1 MIPTRLIELMNLS
14 IDAVTV
20 AFDGLTDEQW
30 STPTDCPGWDVKDN
44 LSHIVS
50 TEAFLIGRA
59 PSAHKAPK
67 VDHVKN
73 PIGEMNEN
81 EIDLRRSRSGAEVY
95 TEWKQIA
102 SERAHHLATA
112 DDAYFDTPWHM
123 PTGPGTLGEFLS
135 IRVLDLWVHEQDV
148 RRALGRPGHEGG
160 PVAEH
165 TIDRLIRTLP
175 IVVGKRAATPEG
187 DTVTFELNGPVV
199 RTIPITVVNG
209 RAAIVEQAP
218 SSSRTTIEMDSST
231 FLALATGRGAPSA
244 WTSKVHVSGDHELG
258 SRVVTQM
265 NMMI

>member
-14 IDAVTV
+14 IDAVPV

-50 TEAFLIGRA
+50 TELFLLGRG
-59 PSAHKAPK
+59 STSHQAPK
-67 VDHVKN
+67 FEYVKN

-81 EIDLRRSRSGAEVY
+81 EIDVRRPLAGATVYAEWVEVARDR
-95 TEWKQIA
+95 KHQ
-102 SERAHHLATA
+102 LATA
-112 DDAYFDTPWHM
+112 DESYFDTPWMM
-123 PTGPGTLGEFLS
+123 PTGQGTLGEFLA

>member
-1 MIPTRLIELMNLS
+1 MIPTHLIGLMNQA
-14 IDAVTV
+14 IDAVIV
-20 AFDGLTDEQW
+20 AFDGLTESQW

-50 TEAFLIGRA
+50 TEHFLLGRA
-59 PSAHKAPK
+59 PSSHQAPK
-67 VDHVKN
+67 FDYVKN

-81 EIDLRRSRSGAEVY
+81 EIDARRPLAGSVVYAEWLEVARDR
-95 TEWKQIA
+95 KHQ
-102 SERAHHLATA
+102 LATA
-112 DDAYFDTPWHM
+112 DESYFDTPWMM
-123 PTGPGTLGEFLS
+123 PTGKGTLGEFLA

-148 RRALGRPGHEGG
+148 RRALGAPGHEGG
-160 PVAEH
+160 AVAEH

-187 DTVTFELNGPVV
+187 DTVTIVLNGPVV

-209 RAAIVEQAP
+209 RATIVENVP
-218 SSSRTTIEMDSST
+218 NSVRTTIEMDSTT
-231 FLALATGRGAPSA
+231 FLALATGRGEPSS
-244 WTSKVHVSGDHELG
+244 WTDKVHVSGDGELG

>member
-1 MIPTRLIELMNLS
+1 MIPTRLIELMNS
-14 IDAVTV
+14 AIDAVTV
-20 AFDGLTDEQW
+20 AFDGLSESQW
-30 STPTDCPGWDVKDN
+30 STQTDCPGWDVKDN

-59 PSAHKAPK
+59 ASSHQAPK
-67 VDHVKN
+67 FDYVKN

-81 EIDLRRSRSGAEVY
+81 EIDARRSLPGASVYAEWLEVARDR
-95 TEWKQIA
+95 KHQ
-102 SERAHHLATA
+102 LATA
-112 DDAYFDTPWHM
+112 DESYFDTPWVM
-123 PTGPGTLGEFLS
+123 PTGQGTLGEFLA

-148 RRALGRPGHEGG
+148 RRALGLPGHEGG

-187 DTVTFELNGPVV
+187 DTVTIVLNGPVV

-218 SSSRTTIEMDSST
+218 SSSRTTIEMDSTT

-244 WTSKVHVSGDHELG
+244 WSSKVHVSGDHELG